1 MTRPSLFCTEARTVS
16 RIPGIRAS
24 AADTA
29 RGRASTPATTLGLF
43 SASRQYPMR
52 FLHRLQAPVVILSAL
67 VSVAGMACVDAH
79 GQVLPG
85 GAPGIRP
92 QAKPES
98 KPEPKTGEELVRVA
112 VGVVGEAKPG
122 ATVRVAATFTI
133 HPGWHIYWI
142 NPGESG
148 MPTQLDL
155 DLPSGCTAATVAPG
169 EIRVDFPVPQVFAK
183 GETTFGYEQ
192 SVTLSVPVTLPAE
205 IPAGGLPVTVRSRWL
220 VCKETCLLGR
230 NEAKIDLAKPVAAD
244 APLAKSVADALARTP
259 KPIPADWKCALAE
272 VTDESAV
279 LTVEA
284 PGAAELRFLPFETPG
299 ARLASGFVADA
310 KGASLRAEIE
320 LSRESTLGKSLEVSG
335 IVVVGKNGPA
345 YSFRLPVP
353 AAR

>member
-1 MTRPSLFCTEARTVS
+1 MQILNRTH
-16 RIPGIRAS
+16 
-24 AADTA
+24 
-29 RGRASTPATTLGLF
+29 AT
-43 SASRQYPMR
+43 
-52 FLHRLQAPVVILSAL
+52 VVIVSAL
-67 VSVAGMACVDAH
+67 VSAACAVCADAQ

-92 QAKPES
+92 QAKPE
-98 KPEPKTGEELVRVA
+98 PKTGEELVRVT

-133 HPGWHIYWI
+133 HPGWHIYWA

-148 MPTQLDL
+148 MPTQIDL

-169 EIRVDFPVPQVFAK
+169 EMRVDFPVPQVFAK
-183 GETTFGYEQ
+183 GETTFGYEK
-192 SVTLSVPVTLPAE
+192 SVTLSVPVTLPSE
-205 IPAGGLPVTVRSRWL
+205 IPAAGLPVTIRSRWL
-220 VCKETCLLGR
+220 VCKEACLLGQ

-244 APLAKSVADALARTP
+244 APLAKAVAEALARTP
-259 KPIPADWKCALAE
+259 GPMPADWKCAIAE
-272 VTDESAV
+272 VTAESAV
-279 LTVEA
+279 LTIEA
-284 PGAAELRFLPFETPG
+284 PGASELKFLPFETPG

-310 KGASLRAEIE
+310 KGDSLRAEIE
-320 LSRESTLGKSLEVSG
+320 LSRESTLGKPLEVSG